1 MKTILLII
9 PLSLSLSVFG
19 QIKMT
24 GSRGGGGLKNAPT
37 SSSSSSFRHK
47 PPVSTNHSSS
57 TTVSTPVTSRPT
69 SNSSSHSVTSGSTN
83 MNGSYTNM
91 NNSFPTSSRQPN
103 NRYRSPYRSYNPNEN
118 GSNQLLEGYD
128 NIAVPTQGSFVKC
141 GRTNLVRTIVDQI
154 DRYTEE
160 STDIVIL
167 IDISGSMGNNVK
179 ALIKES
185 DLIISSVPARS
196 RIGAASFIM
205 SNSSNWFHLSD
216 LNDDHWKAM
225 DFIGQKRKYR
235 SSESHYDA
243 IVNTVQMSSWE
254 NDKRMIIT
262 ITDEYIAPAE
272 NKNSEK
278 EAIQAANSKNVALH
292 TILLEY

>member
-24 GSRGGGGLKNAPT
+24 GSRGGGVKNAP
-37 SSSSSSFRHK
+37 SNSASSFRHK

-57 TTVSTPVTSRPT
+57 KPLTSRPP
-69 SNSSSHSVTSGSTN
+69 SNSSTHSVTSGSTN

-91 NNSFPTSSRQPN
+91 NNSFPTSTRQPN

-118 GSNQLLEGYD
+118 GANQLLEGYD
-128 NIAVPTQGSFVKC
+128 NIAVPTQGSFVKAR
-141 GRTNLVRTIVDQI
+141 RTNLVRTIVDQI
-154 DRYTEE
+154 DRYAEE
-160 STDIVIL
+160 SSDILIL

-185 DLIISSVPARS
+185 DLIISSVPSRS

-205 SNSSNWFHLSD
+205 SNSTNWFRLSD
-216 LNDDHWKAM
+216 LNEDHWKAM
-225 DFIGQKRKYR
+225 EFIGQKRKYR

-243 IVNTVQMSSWE
+243 IVKAVQMSSWE

-262 ITDEYIAPAE
+262 ITDEYIAPSE
-272 NKNSEK
+272 NKNTDK
-278 EAIQAANSKNVALH
+278 EAIQEANSKNVALH

>member
-1 MKTILLII
+1 MKTFLLII
-9 PLSLSLSVFG
+9 PLSLSISVFG

-24 GSRGGGGLKNAPT
+24 GSRGGGLKNAPT
-37 SSSSSSFRHK
+37 SSSSSSYRHK

-83 MNGSYTNM
+83 MNGPHTNM
-91 NNSFPTSSRQPN
+91 NNSFPTSSRQHN
-103 NRYRSPYRSYNPNEN
+103 NGYRSPYRSSNPNEN
-118 GSNQLLEGYD
+118 GTNQLLEGYD

-185 DLIISSVPARS
+185 DLIISSVPSRS

-205 SNSSNWFHLSD
+205 SNSSNWFRLSD
-216 LNDDHWKAM
+216 LNEDHWKAM

-243 IVNTVQMSSWE
+243 IVKAVQMSSWE

>member
-1 MKTILLII
+1 MKTVLLII
-9 PLSLSLSVFG
+9 SLSLSLSLFS
-19 QIKMT
+19 QIKT
-24 GSRGGGGLKNAPT
+24 IGSRGGGLKNAPT
-37 SSSSSSFRHK
+37 TSSSSSFRLK

-57 TTVSTPVTSRPT
+57 NSVNSRPA
-69 SNSSSHSVTSGSTN
+69 SNSSRQPITAGSTVI
-83 MNGSYTNM
+83 NGSNTNT
-91 NNSFPTSSRQPN
+91 NSSFSTSSRQPN

-118 GSNQLLEGYD
+118 RTNQLLEGYD
-128 NIAVPTQGSFVKC
+128 NIAIPTQGSFAKTS
-141 GRTNLVRTIVDQI
+141 RINLVRTIVDQI
-154 DRYTEE
+154 DRYAEE
-160 STDIVIL
+160 SSDIVIL

-185 DLIISSVPARS
+185 NLIISSVPSRS

-205 SNSSNWFHLSD
+205 SNSINWFRLSD
-216 LNDDHWKAM
+216 LNEDHWKAM

-243 IVNTVQMSSWE
+243 IVKTVKTSSWE

-278 EAIQAANSKNVALH
+278 EAIQVANSKNVELH